1 MAAGIPDYDELKV
14 RIEPGPEGRYHVLAF
29 GPEGTTASGT
39 FVPPFAQMEL
49 DNFVLRVGH
58 ARRSVRSFRS
68 SQMEEA
74 KRFGAQLFDALLR
87 DDVRQA
93 YFTAHQAADIRQRGL
108 RLTLQL
114 TNVPELMEIPWE
126 FLHDSQRFLSHS
138 IYTPVVRSLDLQ
150 AVRPP
155 LELAFPLR
163 VLGVVSSPTGL
174 ATLDV
179 AAERHK
185 LESALASLTANG
197 IAELIW
203 LGKATMSEL
212 DRVVGAPDE
221 IHVIHYI
228 GHGAYD
234 RRTHGGLLVMEDDHG
249 NPHEVTGEE
258 LASFLRDERSIG
270 LAVLNACEGARTSH
284 VDPFSGVASSLVQCG
299 IPAVIGMQFEVTDQ
313 AAVVFAERIYS
324 ALVQGFPVDA
334 ALAQARRA
342 IMAAG
347 NDVEFGTPVLFL
359 RSGATRLFAIK
370 TPRPV
375 DAVVAPEPNDDVRP
389 GYRDSEALVQRA
401 TREDRERRSREEL
414 DRREVPPKVRFLTDD
429 WARLMTEAINA
440 DAGVV
445 RAMAGVRLT
454 AQAYITGGPEGDV
467 AYFVRIEGGKGT
479 ISMGEAPDADIV
491 VSTSYENEVRDATRT
506 VGESVIQ
513 SIWAK
518 GENEGSV
525 KKGTWK
531 LLRHTPLF
539 IKIQRALVAAAPNVD
554 F

>member
-1 MAAGIPDYDELKV
+1 
-14 RIEPGPEGRYHVLAF
+14 
-29 GPEGTTASGT
+29 
-39 FVPPFAQMEL
+39 
-49 DNFVLRVGH
+49 
-58 ARRSVRSFRS
+58 
-68 SQMEEA
+68 MEEA
-74 KRFGAQLFDALLR
+74 KRFGVQLFDALLR
-87 DDVRQA
+87 DQVRQA
-93 YFTAHQAADIRQRGL
+93 YFTARQAADIRQRGL

-114 TNVPELMEIPWE
+114 THVPELMEIPWE
-126 FLHDSQRFLSHS
+126 FLHDSRRFLSHS

-155 LELAFPLR
+155 TELTLPLR

-197 IAELIW
+197 IAELMW

-234 RRTHGGLLVMEDDHG
+234 KRTQGGLLVMEDAHG

-258 LASFLRDERSIG
+258 LASFLYDERSIA

-359 RSGATRLFAIK
+359 RSGATRLFEIK

-375 DAVVAPEPNDDVRP
+375 GAVLVPEPERDERP
-389 GYRDSEALVQRA
+389 GDRGSESLGQVA
-401 TREDRERRSREEL
+401 THEEEHRGREEL
-414 DRREVPPKVRFLTDD
+414 ERKETPRKVRFLTEG
-429 WARLMTEAINA
+429 WARLVTEAINA

-445 RAMAGVRLT
+445 RAMSGVRLT
-454 AQAYITGGPEGDV
+454 AQIYITGGPQGDV
-467 AYFVRIEGGKGT
+467 AYSIHIDDGRGT
-479 ISMGEAPDADIV
+479 ISLGEAPNPDIV
-491 VSTSYENEVRDATRT
+491 VSSPYEDAVRDATRT
-506 VGESVIQ
+506 TGETVMR

-518 GENEGSV
+518 DESGGAV
-525 KKGTWK
+525 KKGSWK
-531 LLRHTPLF
+531 LLRYMPLF
-539 IKIQRALVAAAPNVD
+539 IKMQRVDLAVAPQVE